1 MDKILYIHQ
10 VNLQFERCITEMS
23 IHKGFDT
30 LLYNL
35 CVKSGHSI
43 YLPLFCT
50 SS

>member
-10 VNLQFERCITEMS
+10 DNPQFQRCITEMN
-23 IHKGFDT
+23 IYKGFHT